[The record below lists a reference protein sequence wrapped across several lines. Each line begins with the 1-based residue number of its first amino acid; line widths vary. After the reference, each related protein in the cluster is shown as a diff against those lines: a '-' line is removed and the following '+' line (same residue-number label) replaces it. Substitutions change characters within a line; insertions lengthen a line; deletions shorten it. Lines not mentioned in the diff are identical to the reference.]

1 MSNLIKGVDVSRWQG
16 TSINWNQVKADGY
29 LFSFMKATDGSAYK
43 QQFVDIGKLQA
54 SQAKNAG
61 LKIGYYHFAHP
72 TNYDGLLKDAQAEAN
87 YFIATI
93 KTFPKP
99 NFPLVLDF
107 EDEKMALTPQE
118 AENWIKEFKTIVN
131 NAGYELILYSY
142 ASYLD
147 KSLSKSHQLGGMPLW
162 LASYPKV
169 VDLTKYPK
177 KPRGW
182 ASWIMWQYSEK
193 GKPKGFTATG
203 CDLNVMT
210 KVFFDHY

>member
-16 TSINWNQVKADGY
+16 TNIKWDQVKSDGY

-43 QQFVDIGKLQA
+43 QQFIDMGKFQA
-54 SQAKNAG
+54 TQAKNAG
-61 LKIGYYHFAHP
+61 LKIGYYHFSHP
-72 TNYDGLLKDAQAEAN
+72 TNHNGLLKDAQAEAT
-87 YFIATI
+87 YFVETI
-93 KTFPKP
+93 RTFPKP

-107 EDEKMALTPQE
+107 EDEKMILTVQE

-131 NAGYELILYSY
+131 DAGYELILYSY

-169 VDLTKYPK
+169 VDFTKFPK
-177 KPRGW
+177 NPRGW
-182 ASWIMWQYSEK
+182 TSWIMWQFSEK
-193 GKPKGFTATG
+193 GKPKGFTVTG

-210 KVFFDHY
+210 KDFFDRY